1 MRSYALE
8 LMNPIY
14 LDYNAT
20 TPIDPEVAEAML
32 PFVHQHFGNPSSS
45 HVLGTFAKNAVEE
58 ARSQVATMLKCRAE
72 EVVFTSGG
80 TESNNYAIKGV
91 AGAYRHKG
99 NHIITSSVEHPA
111 VIEVCRFLEN
121 PGWEQSGCRVTYLPV
136 DEFGMLAPAQ
146 VEAAI
151 TPQTV
156 LVTIMHGNNEVGT
169 VEPIREIADIVH
181 RHGALVHTDC
191 AQSIGKIAVGVDD
204 LGVDQRF
211 GDFRLGRTVVAL

>member
-1 MRSYALE
+1 MPL
-8 LMNPIY
+8 
-14 LDYNAT
+14 
-20 TPIDPEVAEAML
+20 
-32 PFVHQHFGNPSSS
+32 
-45 HVLGTFAKNAVEE
+45 
-58 ARSQVATMLKCRAE
+58 
-72 EVVFTSGG
+72 
-80 TESNNYAIKGV
+80 
-91 AGAYRHKG
+91 
-99 NHIITSSVEHPA
+99 
-111 VIEVCRFLEN
+111 LEN